1 MQQQDMEN
9 PMDANVKQVMQDCS
23 KGSDEDGMRFPEVI
37 GRLMAAGVERYHAD
51 LCRAE
56 KTYYLPNGE
65 SHIVP
70 SARIACDP
78 APDFAATRVEATVRA
93 IQAGK
98 LGYQEFCAEI
108 MAAGCV
114 GYCVSLAGR
123 RAVYYGRTGDCYV
136 EPFPPAS

>member
-1 MQQQDMEN
+1 MIRRPPRSTRTDTLFPYTTLFRSHQDMEN

-93 IQAGK
+93 IQDGK
-98 LGYQEFCAEI
+98 L
-108 MAAGCV
+108 
-114 GYCVSLAGR
+114 
-123 RAVYYGRTGDCYV
+123 
-136 EPFPPAS
+136 